1 MEKPVFKNVL
11 VTAGPTREKIDPIR
25 FISNLST
32 GVMGYEVAAN
42 AQNRGYKVTLI
53 SGPVNIAPPKGVN
66 FVSVENARQMQKQV
80 SARFK
85 TSDCLFM
92 TSAVSDWRP
101 LARSIGKI
109 KRSARVRSLKLTANP
124 DILME
129 AGRKKGQRLLIGFAL
144 ESSNL
149 LKNATEKLRKKNLD
163 IIAANLVGGKKVP
176 FGKKLTDVLVVTKN
190 GQKKWLRRV
199 TKKAVAGYRLNKAE
213 ELWRDK

>member
-149 LKNATEKLRKKNLD
+149 LKNATEKL
-163 IIAANLVGGKKVP
+163 
-176 FGKKLTDVLVVTKN
+176 
-190 GQKKWLRRV
+190 
-199 TKKAVAGYRLNKAE
+199 
-213 ELWRDK
+213 